1 MKKLSLLT
9 VLILLCACTF
19 AQNKSTISLS
29 IGTTTPMGDFAS
41 KDLDKTGA
49 GFANGGLLFDLK
61 YSYKINNHFGIT
73 AMLRR
78 QNSPID
84 AQAYAD
90 EAAKL
95 FSSGTVTIN
104 STSWKIGGYMG
115 GFNGNYPINDI
126 FTLQG
131 RALIGFL
138 TAESPELKFTLT
150 DAGFTYWAKQNA
162 ATSSSFAYLFGAG
175 LETKLSEKFVFL
187 TNIDYLGASP
197 EFVGVETTNSLG
209 ELSTDTYSQDFATI
223 TYSIGLGYKF

>member
-1 MKKLSLLT
+1 MKKLSLFSIVFLMC
-9 VLILLCACTF
+9 IFTF

-41 KDLDKTGA
+41 KDSKKAGA

-61 YSYKINNHFGIT
+61 YSYKINNHFGFT

-78 QNSPID
+78 QNSPVD
-84 AQAYAD
+84 AQAYAN
-90 EAAKL
+90 EVAKSL
-95 FSSGTVTIN
+95 TSGTVTIS
-104 STSWKIGGYMG
+104 STAWKIGGYMA
-115 GFNGNYPINDI
+115 GFNGTYPINDI

-138 TAESPELKFTLT
+138 TAESPELKYTIT

-162 ATSSSFAYLFGAG
+162 ASSSAFAYLFGAG

-187 TNIDYLGASP
+187 TNLDYLGASP
-197 EFVGVETTNSLG
+197 EFVGVETIDSLG
-209 ELSTDTYSQDFATI
+209 ELYTDTYSQDFATI